1 MSNQYEAYASLV
13 ENEICSKFNENIL
26 LRKQNVQVNRKIL
39 NRLVEGWFQGKDM
52 LVVKQEVDKF
62 ICDILLMLTT
72 EAAMVEENTMKEW
85 LIERI

>member
-1 MSNQYEAYASLV
+1 M

-52 LVVKQEVDKF
+52 LVVKQEVDEF

>member
-39 NRLVEGWFQGKDM
+39 NRLVEGWFQGK
-52 LVVKQEVDKF
+52 V
-62 ICDILLMLTT
+62 
-72 EAAMVEENTMKEW
+72 
-85 LIERI
+85 

>member
-1 MSNQYEAYASLV
+1 VINS
-13 ENEICSKFNENIL
+13 IENIPAWIAKM
-26 LRKQNVQVNRKIL
+26 KQNVQVNRKIL

-52 LVVKQEVDKF
+52 LVVKQELDEF

-72 EAAMVEENTMKEW
+72 EAAMVEKNTMKEW